1 MVCNLRK
8 CTKLLHKLNGVYK
21 NKIYKGLWGRDDDI
35 EADNDNNDND
45 GDDECVDDDD
55 GDHYDGDG
63 TYKGVNEF

>member
-1 MVCNLRK
+1 MRLVLR
-8 CTKLLHKLNGVYK
+8 VQ
-21 NKIYKGLWGRDDDI
+21 GLWGRDDI
-35 EADNDNNDND
+35 EDDNDNNDND